1 MHRLEVERRQFDLPD
16 LDGLYTEHPSP
27 AGLAYRADMSEEE
40 FDALLLEAECYFE
53 ESCLKDGR
61 MFCFSPRS
69 YENMDRTRISVL
81 KRHVLERRPHWV
93 QRILNAARASS
104 NIYVLV
110 SLSEVQPYPA
120 VAIVESLQERGV
132 LPPLSC

>member
-1 MHRLEVERRQFDLPD
+1 MHRLEVEKRRFDLPD
-16 LDGLYTEHPSP
+16 LEGLYTEHPKP
-27 AGLAYRADMSEEE
+27 AGLAYSHDLSNEQ
-40 FDALLLEAECYFE
+40 FDALVFEANCYFE
-53 ESCLKDGR
+53 ESCLQDGR

-69 YENMDRTRISVL
+69 YENMDRRRISAL
-81 KRHVLERRPHWV
+81 KRCVMNKRQDWV
-93 QRILNAARASS
+93 QNILYAARASS

-120 VAIVESLQERGV
+120 VAIVETLQERSV

>member
-1 MHRLEVERRQFDLPD
+1 MHRLEVEKRRFDLPD
-16 LDGLYTEHPSP
+16 LEGLYTEHPRP
-27 AGLAYRADMSEEE
+27 AGLAYSSNLSDEE
-40 FDALLLEAECYFE
+40 FDALLFEANCYFE
-53 ESCLKDGR
+53 ESCLRDGR

-69 YENMDRTRISVL
+69 YENMDRTRVSTL
-81 KRHVLERRPHWV
+81 KRHVLDKRRDWV
-93 QRILNAARASS
+93 RKILEAARASS

-120 VAIVESLQERGV
+120 VAIVEALQERGI